1 MTTSSPKDH
10 SDWSRDSK
18 NFKIDP
24 LDPMYM
30 LALYV
35 AVQGKKKK
43 EKEKF
48 CRDQDSN
55 LGYYGHNVMSQPL
68 DDHGLRM

>member
-1 MTTSSPKDH
+1 
-10 SDWSRDSK
+10 
-18 NFKIDP
+18 
-24 LDPMYM
+24 M

-35 AVQGKKKK
+35 AMQGKKK

-55 LGYYGHNVMSQPL
+55 LGYYGHNIVS
-68 DDHGLRM
+68 